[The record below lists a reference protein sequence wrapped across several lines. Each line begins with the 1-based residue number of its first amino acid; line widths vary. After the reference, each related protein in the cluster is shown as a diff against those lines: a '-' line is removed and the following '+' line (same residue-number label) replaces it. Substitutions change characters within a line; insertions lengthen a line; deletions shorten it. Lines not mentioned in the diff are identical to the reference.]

1 MITLIT
7 ELILMGCLTYI
18 SYRYCN
24 LVAAYDNTALLL
36 ENYKVWL
43 ANSENA
49 RVDTETA
56 LAAAYRT
63 IDRMQDERDGTD
75 FASELETIIDCT
87 DPECCGGTGDCTY
100 EYDDNGNMVG
110 PDGFTYNAYASD
122 VTDVVLDRIKWTPED
137 LYTPDV
143 NGSDEF

>member
-63 IDRMQDERDGTD
+63 IDRMQDERDGTS
-75 FASELETIIDCT
+75 FADDVAACIDDT
-87 DPECCGGTGDCTY
+87 
-100 EYDDNGNMVG
+100 EYLDIDENLNVV
-110 PDGFTYNAYASD
+110 DVTTGFTYNPYASD
-122 VTDVVLDRIKWTPED
+122 VVDISVDRIQWTPQD

>member
-63 IDRMQDERDGTD
+63 IDRMQDERDGTS
-75 FASELETIIDCT
+75 FADDVASCIDDT
-87 DPECCGGTGDCTY
+87 
-100 EYDDNGNMVG
+100 EYLDIDDNLSVV
-110 PDGFTYNAYASD
+110 DVTTGFTYNPYASD
-122 VTDVVLDRIKWTPED
+122 VVDISVDRIQWTPQD

>member
-63 IDRMQDERDGTD
+63 IDRMQDERDGTS
-75 FASELETIIDCT
+75 FADDVAECIDDT
-87 DPECCGGTGDCTY
+87 
-100 EYDDNGNMVG
+100 EYLDIDENLNVV
-110 PDGFTYNAYASD
+110 DVTTGFTYNPYASD
-122 VTDVVLDRIKWTPED
+122 VVDVSIDRIQWTPQD

-143 NGSDEF
+143 DGSDEF

>member
-1 MITLIT
+1 MIPLIT
-7 ELILMGCLTYI
+7 MLVLAGVLTYV
-18 SYRYCN
+18 SYRYTT
-24 LVAAYDNTALLL
+24 LVAYADNTERLLD
-36 ENYKVWL
+36 NYKVWL

-63 IDRMQDERDGTD
+63 IDRMQDERDGTS
-75 FASELETIIDCT
+75 FADDVASCIDDT
-87 DPECCGGTGDCTY
+87 
-100 EYDDNGNMVG
+100 EYLDIDDNLSVV
-110 PDGFTYNAYASD
+110 DVTTGFTYNPYASD
-122 VTDVVLDRIKWTPED
+122 VVDISVDRIQWTPQD